1 MCNAHHIE
9 CATLPSMQR
18 PPSVSFHPFSPFRET
33 EKART
38 KKTFKTNRKPTMF
51 ASRGPLWKPLGG
63 LLGRLGGLLGRLG
76 TILGVVDRS
85 LCVSGPS
92 WTILRASWNRF
103 GSLLGRLEA
112 SWKRRG
118 GGIKKGGRMLLRWA
132 GPFLESPVFIHSV
145 YTSRAC
151 TLDLVQYNHYKCS
164 IFSFG
169 PGARNGGR
177 EGGETRERGRPCRSA
192 RASTRQQVRARAS
205 AWVRAAPLSGE
216 PPTGG
221 VARPA
226 ETQRTK
232 PTVTTTTT
240 ITTTTFPW
248 LRAAASRRDKRK
260 ARAAP
265 RRDEE

>member
-1 MCNAHHIE
+1 
-9 CATLPSMQR
+9 
-18 PPSVSFHPFSPFRET
+18 
-33 EKART
+33 
-38 KKTFKTNRKPTMF
+38 MF
-51 ASRGPLWKPLGG
+51 
-63 LLGRLGGLLGRLG
+63 
-76 TILGVVDRS
+76 
-85 LCVSGPS
+85 
-92 WTILRASWNRF
+92 
-103 GSLLGRLEA
+103 
-112 SWKRRG
+112 
-118 GGIKKGGRMLLRWA
+118 LRWA

-151 TLDLVQYNHYKCS
+151 TLDTVQYSHYKCS

-177 EGGETRERGRPCRSA
+177 EGGETRERGRSCRSA

-265 RRDEE
+265 RRDEEQTQCHNEKSICIDGAWRKQETRSQHMNSQA